1 MGANQRFSLK
11 GTLGLGQ
18 DLALV
23 WLYAG
28 SQTGL
33 ASRVHQAPTPLSDSK
48 TLVLRTA
55 GPKSW
60 VQAHPVVSSETPGV
74 FYFESCQ

>member
-1 MGANQRFSLK
+1 MGVNQRFPLK

-23 WLYAG
+23 WLYAE

-33 ASRVHQAPTPLSDSK
+33 ASRVHQAPSPLSDSE

-55 GPKSW
+55 GLKFW
-60 VQAHPVVSSETPGV
+60 VQAHTVVSSETPRV